1 VEVEAR
7 VAWTLPEG
15 RNVPTLGE
23 ALAEQAYEL
32 LRDAVI
38 SQQIPAGARLSV
50 PELARRLGI
59 SRSPVREAIARL
71 VHERLAISEVRRGAV
86 VASVSREDLIE
97 IYDVREVL
105 EGLACRLAAERITDQ
120 ELAALDQLVVSHR
133 SAVDA
138 GDVAEHM
145 MLDQSFH
152 AAIRAATH
160 NSRLVEG
167 LDRLQGQIRMAM
179 ATTRRSPGGMK
190 QALAE
195 HEEVLAALR
204 RRDPGLAEQVGRGH
218 IARLRRELGTVEAA
232 ARPA

>member
-1 VEVEAR
+1 MDAGVG
-7 VAWTLPEG
+7 WTLPEG
-15 RNVPTLGE
+15 RGVPALGD

-71 VHERLAISEVRRGAV
+71 VHDRLAISEARRGAV
-86 VASVSREDLIE
+86 VASLSREDLME

-105 EGLACRLAAERITDQ
+105 EGLACRLAADRLTDE
-120 ELAALDQLVVSHR
+120 ELAALGQVVADHR
-133 SAVDA
+133 HAVEA
-138 GDVAEHM
+138 GDVDEHM
-145 MLDQSFH
+145 RLDQSFH
-152 AAIRAATH
+152 AAVRRATH
-160 NSRLVEG
+160 NVRLIEG

-179 ATTRRSPGGMK
+179 ATTRQSAGGME

-204 RRDPGLAEQVGRGH
+204 QRDSALAEQVGRGH
-218 IARLRRELGTVEAA
+218 ITRLRRELGASKA
-232 ARPA
+232 GAR

>member
-1 VEVEAR
+1 MEAG

-15 RNVPTLGE
+15 RNVPALGD

-50 PELARRLGI
+50 PDLARRLGI

-71 VHERLAISEVRRGAV
+71 VHDRLAIAEARRGAV
-86 VASVSREDLIE
+86 VASISVEDLME

-105 EGLACRLAAERITDQ
+105 EGLACRLAAERITDDD
-120 ELAALDQLVVSHR
+120 LARLGEVVVEHR
-133 SAVDA
+133 AAVDA
-138 GDVAEHM
+138 ENVNDHM

-152 AAIRAATH
+152 AVIRSATY
-160 NSRLVEG
+160 NARLIDG

-179 ATTRRSPGGMK
+179 NTTRRSAGGMAR
-190 QALAE
+190 ALAE
-195 HEEVLAALR
+195 HEEVLAALQQ
-204 RRDPGLAEQVGRGH
+204 RDPALAEEVGRAH
-218 IARLRRELGTVEAA
+218 IARLRRELQASEAG
-232 ARPA
+232 ARRR